1 MNLGLHI
8 IQTPAGRYT
17 YVGAVPAALCDVVPA
32 TKADVMGGRAWESVD
47 GELLTTKVKVF
58 ATYEG
63 AAVAA
68 LEAGFTVN

>member
-47 GELLTTKVKVF
+47 GELLTAKVKVF
-58 ATYEG
+58 ASREKAET
-63 AAVAA
+63 AARM
-68 LEAGFTVN
+68 AGFPVK